1 MPHSENGIIT
11 LTRNSKREKS
21 QNSFKSN
28 NVRIVKPYSFTHR
41 FNTRKA
47 DWGLSLLDM
56 MTLRFPFKSR
66 EDWAKQITGGY
77 VKVNDSKVDSDYCL
91 DPTHTI
97 SHYNPHVKEPSVP
110 DEIEIVDETE
120 NYLVLIKPAPMPVHP
135 GGRYYKNTLIEILKE
150 RGYSDLKIL
159 HRLDAVTSGLLIL
172 GKNPSFTR
180 DAIQCFQGG
189 KVKKQYYALVSGC
202 PVENKTEINIPIRRK
217 QGFRFE
223 CDLSGSSLSKQALSR
238 FEVRERYKSHS
249 LIACF
254 PVTGRTHQLRLH
266 LQYWGYPV
274 FDDPIYGLDSSD
286 RNSLQKRGIALF
298 NAQISIPELNIDY
311 LLSPPEEW
319 KLQFTEQL

>member
-11 LTRNSKREKS
+11 LTMSSKKEKS
-21 QNSFKSN
+21 QNSFNSN
-28 NVRIVKPYSFTHR
+28 NVRIVKPYPFTHH
-41 FNTRKA
+41 FNARKA

-66 EDWAKQITGGY
+66 EDWAKRITDGY
-77 VKVNDSKVDSDYCL
+77 VKVNDLPVGSDYCL
-91 DPTHTI
+91 DPAHTI
-97 SHYNPHVKEPSVP
+97 SHYNPNVKEPSVP
-110 DEIEIVDETE
+110 DEIEIVDETRD
-120 NYLVLIKPAPMPVHP
+120 YLVLIKPAPMPVHP
-135 GGRYYKNTLIEILKE
+135 GGRYYKNTLIEILKA
-150 RGYSDLKIL
+150 RGYTDLKII

-180 DAIQCFQGG
+180 EAFRCFREG
-189 KVKKQYYALVSGC
+189 KVKKQYYALVSGR
-202 PVENKTEINIPIRRK
+202 PIDNETEISVPIRRK

-223 CDLSGSSLSKQALSR
+223 CDHSGSSLSKPAFSR

-266 LQYWGYPV
+266 LQHWGYPV
-274 FDDPIYGLDSSD
+274 FDDPIYGLAPSG
-286 RNSLQKRGIALF
+286 RNSLQKRGIALY

-311 LLSPPEEW
+311 LLSPPYEW
-319 KLQFTEQL
+319 KLLITEEQ